1 MKINSVSSE
10 IGLMPHD
17 APARTIPA
25 KSPAPKSGPP
35 IPVELLGLGQSN
47 PHDAHRQ
54 SKPIVNGMGLS
65 LEFSVDA
72 NTGTQVIKVIDRN
85 SGDVV
90 RQIPPEE
97 VLAFLKQMNET
108 KGVLVSR
115 RL

>member
-1 MKINSVSSE
+1 VKINSVSAE
-10 IGLMPHD
+10 IGPTLHD
-17 APARTIPA
+17 APPRTAPATSLVAKSERPIPA
-25 KSPAPKSGPP
+25 
-35 IPVELLGLGQSN
+35 ELVGLGHANSQ
-47 PHDAHRQ
+47 DAHRQ
-54 SKPIVNGMGLS
+54 SNPIVNGMGLS

-97 VLAFLKQMNET
+97 VLAFLEQMNET
-108 KGVLVSR
+108 KGVFVSR